1 MGAVNIWKSGKRRAE
16 KGRRDR
22 KQNFEYNLARPGEI
36 WGWGGGGGGKLKE
49 RGEEKGSAKSST
61 NGLCR
66 FPVVYT
72 YQSSLSHLVLTYLC
86 FSTED

>member
-16 KGRRDR
+16 KGHRDR
-22 KQNFEYNLARPGEI
+22 KQNFEYNLAWPGEI
-36 WGWGGGGGGKLKE
+36 WGGGERGRKWKE
-49 RGEEKGSAKSST
+49 RGEEKGSDKSST

-72 YQSSLSHLVLTYLC
+72 YQSSLSHLILTYLC